1 MANLDPFHRER
12 PGAVRR
18 IFAAAAVAFAIAS
31 PLVAPNLAYA
41 DYSGSLKSV
50 EAATVDS
57 GKDYVVNVTFN
68 DGVQGKITFLEDG
81 IFRYNVDPSG
91 EFSEYATPRSKDHT
105 AKIPAQPDT
114 SSSYAHPKAT
124 VKDAGDAFEITSG
137 DTTVVLDKATAKLSI
152 KSGEKTVMREKQALT
167 LTDNAT
173 TQTVE
178 KESGESFFGGGTQNG
193 RFIHTGQSI
202 DIVNNNTYVDGGVS
216 SPNPFY
222 WTSDGYGVL
231 RNTFSQGGY
240 DFGKTTGDEVV
251 AEHQEDEFDAY

>member
-91 EFSEYATPRSKDHT
+91 EFSEYAARTIRPRSPRSP
-105 AKIPAQPDT
+105 IPPA
-114 SSSYAHPKAT
+114 AT
-124 VKDAGDAFEITSG
+124 RIP
-137 DTTVVLDKATAKLSI
+137 
-152 KSGEKTVMREKQALT
+152 R
-167 LTDNAT
+167 
-173 TQTVE
+173 
-178 KESGESFFGGGTQNG
+178 
-193 RFIHTGQSI
+193 R
-202 DIVNNNTYVDGGVS
+202 
-216 SPNPFY
+216 P
-222 WTSDGYGVL
+222 
-231 RNTFSQGGY
+231 
-240 DFGKTTGDEVV
+240 
-251 AEHQEDEFDAY
+251 